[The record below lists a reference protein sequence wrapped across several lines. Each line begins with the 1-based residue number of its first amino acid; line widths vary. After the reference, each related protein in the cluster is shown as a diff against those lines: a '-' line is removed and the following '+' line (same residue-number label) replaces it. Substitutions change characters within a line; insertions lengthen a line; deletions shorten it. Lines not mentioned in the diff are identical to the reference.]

1 MNDDDAPNY
10 EADDYDYTV
19 TPKHVTVIYHSRKK
33 FYNGRPIYWYEF
45 MGGPNAADF
54 TDLIPQSFINVPLTV
69 LYEYGGTHAEAL
81 KELAGAGFVDI
92 VEGDEL

>member
-1 MNDDDAPNY
+1 
-10 EADDYDYTV
+10 
-19 TPKHVTVIYHSRKK
+19 
-33 FYNGRPIYWYEF
+33 
-45 MGGPNAADF
+45 MGGPNAAVF

-81 KELAGAGFVDI
+81 KELTGAGFVDI